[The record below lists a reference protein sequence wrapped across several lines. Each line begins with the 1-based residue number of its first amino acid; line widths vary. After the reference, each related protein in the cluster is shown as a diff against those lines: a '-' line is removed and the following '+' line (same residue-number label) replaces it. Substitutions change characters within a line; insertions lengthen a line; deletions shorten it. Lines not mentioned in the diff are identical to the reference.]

1 LVIEYNTSS
10 ILIYDI
16 IYDYTT
22 LFSKTSCVDNV
33 INTKPRFR
41 RIYQQLDLRKNNK
54 QEIYPKNVQNIY
66 IDQLIKEVQPL
77 SSLVPY
83 SCSHTHYNVTS
94 SKIFVN
100 IDEQSFESPITK

>member
-1 LVIEYNTSS
+1 MVIEYNTSS